1 MEDYLGY
8 RVLDSDSSCL
18 ALYFFQSENL
28 KESVNESTYVEVDP
42 HGITSKKKGKM
53 RNGAESVGAPSEW
66 EEVAWRGQT
75 RTGPGQALR
84 GRRT

>member
-28 KESVNESTYVEVDP
+28 KESVNECTY
-42 HGITSKKKGKM
+42 G
-53 RNGAESVGAPSEW
+53 SVSA
-66 EEVAWRGQT
+66 
-75 RTGPGQALR
+75 
-84 GRRT
+84 GREKWPFNVLFFFKSRASV

>member
-28 KESVNESTYVEVDP
+28 KESVNESTCVEVDP
-42 HGITSKKKGKM
+42 YGIASKKTKM
-53 RNGAESVGAPSEW
+53 LESAENVGAPSEW
-66 EEVAWRGQT
+66 EEVAWQGQT
-75 RTGPGQALR
+75 QTGLGQALR